1 MNETEEDSC
10 LNFNAH
16 HSLDKSS
23 SGQPDPRLFHSDEP
37 NVFYYKILNESKK
50 GGELESASSPYQ
62 SYAKEI
68 HTLKS
73 RIEGLT
79 KERNGLRQQCRA
91 AIQQWEKTLRENN
104 EAKDQLVQ
112 LQHQRDEAQKKYNL
126 ELSQRLKTA
135 KDLARLTQERNSAVQ
150 EYTQVMSERDI
161 VHKEMEKQSEELQQ
175 YQRKLKSLDV
185 EKKNLLES
193 IDLLKNEIKSN
204 QIKSQE
210 KEFVIKQMMYKEK
223 YSNETQFS
231 ANGFPYGPRS
241 VDGSANRWGSSSF
254 GFSSW
259 TQYGNLK
266 TPISLSST
274 NSNINSIQMFSPINA
289 KPFSV
294 SNSSSVS
301 TMGNHKAELSDN
313 ELELRKQIQA
323 LEFEC
328 SKINFSFDQ
337 CKLQNEK
344 ALQER
349 ESIKSL
355 CDKLRRER
363 DRAIR
368 DRAEAIQDLNDYKQ
382 KIESNAQ
389 IKKYMD
395 DLNDSQMNSQMG
407 SQMSSQMGSLS
418 VDSKGG
424 KPANNASSSKD
435 SAISA
440 DIQEDY
446 ESISILLVNNFRH
459 NSSCFKNPWGFSVTL
474 RAQEKSIVV
483 SGINLDSPAEEKLKL
498 NDLILSINSIAVN
511 DEQLCNDLL
520 SKFDKELQLVVQRRR
535 QLSSIVNIS
544 LDCGKN
550 EHGIVAENVFLIKKL
565 LPDSVAAKTDGLS
578 VGDRLLSI
586 NGHQLENSTIHEVMQ
601 LLRENSLLLKVYKPS
616 SFSGNPNHHSSSS
629 VLLAGLYEQPN
640 EPVPNGGKLL
650 GKIYQK
656 DDLNL
661 TASGNKPQQ
670 SNYSPNIG
678 HYQSIKRS
686 SKKSK
691 VLLNDSSSSFQ
702 GEIESDHFSPS
713 LLDKAYNKLFKKSI
727 KSKSEKKEEKSK
739 KSSPEKET
747 LDDFNKIL
755 NNLSERDSKKRLF
768 SSGKSSAGKDKNNGG
783 TWPSCK
789 SHASLLASP
798 TYGKAANPLSSTIY
812 SKKKERKSL
821 AIFTNYKNDAKEE
834 RRLSAAD
841 SKSAGNY
848 KQQQHFND
856 QYGVITGS
864 NKIQPASSR
873 VHTPVLESSFKSP
886 MHHLQQANKHNERSL
901 SSSISSYSS
910 KENYYK
916 SNNCKKYTINHDD
929 VIYKSFNAPSSSS
942 MEQKYQRKSKDEK
955 FLADYFK
962 AAEKNRLISEPVPF
976 SVGTFEP
983 HHHPQVVETDGH
995 DKKDLILR
1003 NPNASLGLYPITT
1016 NRRQLITSNYTQEHC
1031 YPAEQGEFCCFGN
1044 FLVLLIF

>member
-1 MNETEEDSC
+1 MNDVEDDGC
-10 LNFNAH
+10 LSFNVH
-16 HSLDKSS
+16 HAVDKSTG
-23 SGQPDPRLFHSDEP
+23 GQPDPRLFHGDEP
-37 NVFYYKILNESKK
+37 NAFYYKILNDSKK
-50 GGELESASSPYQ
+50 AGELESASSTYA

-68 HTLKS
+68 HALKG
-73 RIEGLT
+73 RIETLT
-79 KERNGLRQQCRA
+79 KEKNGLKQQCRA

-104 EAKDQLVQ
+104 EAKDQLAQ

-135 KDLARLTQERNSAVQ
+135 KELARLTQERNGAVK

-175 YQRKLKSLDV
+175 YQRKLKSLEL

-193 IDLLKNEIKSN
+193 IDMLKNEIKSN

-210 KEFVIKQMMYKEK
+210 KEFVIKQMYKEK
-223 YSNETQFS
+223 YSNETQFG
-231 ANGFPYGPRS
+231 GFPYGPR
-241 VDGSANRWGSSSF
+241 DGSTNRWGSSSF
-254 GFSSW
+254 GSW
-259 TQYGNLK
+259 SQQYSQLK
-266 TPISLSST
+266 APS
-274 NSNINSIQMFSPINA
+274 NSIQTFAPIA
-289 KPFSV
+289 TKPFSI
-294 SNSSSVS
+294 STSSSVS
-301 TMGNHKAELSDN
+301 TMGNAKGELSDA

-395 DLNDSQMNSQMG
+395 DLNDQMGSQMG

-418 VDSKGG
+418 DSKAG
-424 KPANNASSSKD
+424 KPTNNASSSKD

-446 ESISILLVNNFRH
+446 ESVSILLVNNYRH
-459 NSSCFKNPWGFSVTL
+459 NSSCFKNCWGFSVRTH
-474 RAQEKSIVV
+474 EKNVLV
-483 SGINLDSPAEEKLKL
+483 SGINLDSPAEEKLRL
-498 NDLILSINSIAVN
+498 NDLILSINSIAVT

-520 SKFDKELQLVVQRRR
+520 NKFDKELQLVVQRRR

-550 EHGIVAENVFLIKKL
+550 EHGIVAENVFLVKRL
-565 LPDSVAAKTDGLS
+565 LPDSAAAKTDGLS

-586 NGHQLENSTIHEVMQ
+586 NGASLENSTIHDVMQ
-601 LLRENSLLLKVYKPS
+601 MLREDSLHLKVYKPGVCGS
-616 SFSGNPNHHSSSS
+616 SNHQSSSS
-629 VLLAGLYEQPN
+629 VLLAGLYDQANDP
-640 EPVPNGGKLL
+640 PSNGSKLL

-656 DDLNL
+656 DDLHL
-661 TASGNKPQQ
+661 TAKPQQ
-670 SNYSPNIG
+670 SNYSPNMG

-691 VLLNDSSSSFQ
+691 VLLNDSSSSFPVETD
-702 GEIESDHFSPS
+702 GEHFSPS

-739 KSSPEKET
+739 KSATEKET
-747 LDDFNKIL
+747 LEEFNNDFNKIL

-768 SSGKSSAGKDKNNGG
+768 SSGKSSKEKNNGG

-789 SHASLLASP
+789 SNLLASP
-798 TYGKAANPLSSTIY
+798 TYGKTANPLSSTIY

-821 AIFTNYKNDAKEE
+821 AIFSNYRNDTKEE
-834 RRLSAAD
+834 HRPVD
-841 SKSAGNY
+841 GKSTSSYN
-848 KQQQHFND
+848 QHLND
-856 QYGVITGS
+856 QYGVIGGANKQPTTGRA
-864 NKIQPASSR
+864 P
-873 VHTPVLESSFKSP
+873 LESSFK
-886 MHHLQQANKHNERSL
+886 HQANRHNERSL

-910 KENYYK
+910 KENHYK

-929 VIYKSFNAPSSSS
+929 VIYKSFNAPSSS
-942 MEQKYQRKSKDEK
+942 EAKYQRRSKDDK

-962 AAEKNRLISEPVPF
+962 AAEKNRLISEPF
-976 SVGTFEP
+976 GLGGF
-983 HHHPQVVETDGH
+983 ETDER
-995 DKKDLILR
+995 KDLILR
-1003 NPNASLGLYPITT
+1003 NPNASLGLYSITTT
-1016 NRRQLITSNYTQEHC
+1016 NRRQMINYTQEH
-1031 YPAEQGEFCCFGN
+1031 YYSGGSFGS
-1044 FLVLLIF
+1044 FHPL